1 MYYELFL
8 FLIFTFISFITDIS
22 FFFLYHDQFLYF
34 MLYFYIL
41 KLLHARNLN
50 ILFFLGA
57 IICLESFIFYSSLWA
72 PLMALLPLTIA
83 EIKFRHNFYQSW
95 GYTLGVGTL
104 FLGTQILVIE
114 PFFIGLHHS
123 FGYIFLKVCANIGV
137 VGILSLKQYYQDKR
151 DNRGTRF

>member
-8 FLIFTFISFITDIS
+8 FLTLTLISFVTDIS

-34 MLYFYIL
+34 VLYLYIS

-50 ILFFLGA
+50 ILYFLGA
-57 IICLESFIFYSSLWA
+57 IACLESFIFYSALWV
-72 PLMALLPLTIA
+72 PLIALLALTIA
-83 EIKFRHNFYQSW
+83 EIKLRHNFYQSW

-104 FLGTQILVIE
+104 FLCAQILVIE
-114 PFFIGLHHS
+114 PFFIGLHPS
-123 FGYIFLKVCANIGV
+123 FGYIFFKVCANIGV